1 MNNHPLNIC
10 LVDDDMVYQYV
21 AKKTIESTGLSE
33 NIIQFH
39 NGEEALVFFKENVSN
54 VTFLPDIIFLDIN
67 MPLMNGW
74 EFLEAYSQ
82 LVPLMPK
89 DIPVV
94 IVSSSLDDYDLNKS
108 KDFPVVTR
116 FITKPILRDKF
127 INILSSV
134 YAC

>member
-33 NIIQFH
+33 NIIQLH

-54 VTFLPDIIFLDIN
+54 EAFLPDIIFLDIN
-67 MPLMNGW
+67 MPVMNGW

-82 LVPLMPK
+82 LATLMTK

-108 KDFPVVTR
+108 KEFSVVTG

-127 INILSSV
+127 IKILSSV
-134 YAC
+134 YAS

>member
-39 NGEEALVFFKENVSN
+39 NGEEALTFFKENALN
-54 VTFLPDIIFLDIN
+54 DGALPDIIFLDIN

-74 EFLEAYSQ
+74 EFLEAYEKIA
-82 LVPLMPK
+82 PLMSK
-89 DIPVV
+89 DIPVM
-94 IVSSSLDDYDLNKS
+94 IVSSSLDDYDFNKS
-108 KDFPVVTR
+108 KEFSVVTG

-127 INILSSV
+127 IKILQSV
-134 YAC
+134 YAI

>member
-1 MNNHPLNIC
+1 
-10 LVDDDMVYQYV
+10 MVYQYV

-54 VTFLPDIIFLDIN
+54 EAFLPDIIFLDIN
-67 MPLMNGW
+67 MPVMNGW
-74 EFLEAYSQ
+74 EFLEAYSKIAS
-82 LVPLMPK
+82 LTPK

-108 KDFPVVTR
+108 KEFPVVTG

-127 INILSSV
+127 IKILSSV
-134 YAC
+134 YAS